1 MDLKSSETKISLMR
15 AFAGESQARNRYT
28 FAASQAKKQGLHVI
42 EAAFVFTA
50 NQEKEHAEVFYKH
63 LGVLSGETV
72 HIDGG
77 YPVDAAQDMA
87 ALLRMAQHNE
97 LEEFGDAYPAF
108 AEIAKKE
115 GFSHIADSFSRIAAI
130 EKTHAD
136 RFELLADLLERE
148 RLFVADVE
156 CGWMCL
162 NCGYVFTGK
171 AAPEKCPACDHDK
184 GYFIRLTMAPYTE
197 G

>member
-1 MDLKSSETKISLMR
+1 MDLKNSETKISLMR

-42 EAAFVFTA
+42 EAAFLFTA

-63 LGVLSGETV
+63 LGELSGETV
-72 HIDGG
+72 QIDGG

-87 ALLRMAQHNE
+87 ALLRMARHNE

-115 GFSHIADSFSRIAAI
+115 GFSRIADSFSRIAAI

-171 AAPEKCPACDHDK
+171 TAPEKCPACDHDR